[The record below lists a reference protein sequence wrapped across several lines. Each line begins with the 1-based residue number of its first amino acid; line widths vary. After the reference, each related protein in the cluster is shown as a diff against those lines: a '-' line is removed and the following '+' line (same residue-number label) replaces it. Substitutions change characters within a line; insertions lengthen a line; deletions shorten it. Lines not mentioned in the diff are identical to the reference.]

1 MHVHIHV
8 FMYTWVGVSFW
19 VLIVLDLTDFG
30 FGPPMGGGGAA
41 ASQSPFKKR
50 LSPGS
55 QQTPHLRIP
64 AHTHT

>member
-30 FGPPMGGGGAA
+30 FGPLMGAGE
-41 ASQSPFKKR
+41 QLHPSP
-50 LSPGS
+50 L
-55 QQTPHLRIP
+55 LRRDSVQGPSRRHI
-64 AHTHT
+64 